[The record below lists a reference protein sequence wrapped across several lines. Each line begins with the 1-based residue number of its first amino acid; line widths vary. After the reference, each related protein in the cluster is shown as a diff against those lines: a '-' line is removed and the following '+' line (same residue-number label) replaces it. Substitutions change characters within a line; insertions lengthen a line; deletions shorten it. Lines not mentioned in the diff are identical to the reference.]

1 MRFLK
6 AQTTSRGINSD
17 TKGFNIDSLGLANI
31 NTDKAV
37 IVPKGTQNQRP
48 YTGVEGML
56 RYNSELDEFEG
67 YAASA
72 WGSIG
77 GGASAGGAVYEN
89 AQTIAADYTMTTGTN
104 GHSVG
109 PITVDSG
116 VTVTIPSGSSW
127 LVSI

>member
-1 MRFLK
+1 MF
-6 AQTTSRGINSD
+6 
-17 TKGFNIDSLGLANI
+17 
-31 NTDKAV
+31 
-37 IVPKGTQNQRP
+37 
-48 YTGVEGML
+48 
-56 RYNSELDEFEG
+56 RYNSTTDEFEG
-67 YAASA
+67 YADSA

-77 GGASAGGAVYEN
+77 GGASAGGAIYEN
-89 AQTIAADYTMTTGTN
+89 TQTITANYTMTTGTN

>member
-1 MRFLK
+1 
-6 AQTTSRGINSD
+6 
-17 TKGFNIDSLGLANI
+17 
-31 NTDKAV
+31 
-37 IVPKGTQNQRP
+37 
-48 YTGVEGML
+48 ML